1 MIKNFDAEYNT
12 VYINCHKTAIELG
25 FNIFK
30 EDIGEGVIRFKV
42 PMSIWSWG
50 EKFEIR
56 ITKNN
61 KTSTEVEL
69 ASTAK
74 VGLQIIDWE
83 KNDKNVVDFFK
94 ALKTKLKK

>member
-1 MIKNFDAEYNT
+1 MIKSFAKEYNI
-12 VYINCHKTAIELG
+12 VYINCLKTAIELG

-56 ITKNN
+56 ITKSN

-69 ASTAK
+69 ASTAN
-74 VGLQIIDWE
+74 VGLQIIDWG
-83 KNDKNVVDFFK
+83 KNDKNVCSFFETLNK
-94 ALKTKLKK
+94 RLNK

>member
-1 MIKNFDAEYNT
+1 MIKTFATEYNII
-12 VYINCHKTAIELG
+12 YINCHETAIALG
-25 FNIFK
+25 FDIFK

-56 ITKNN
+56 ITKN
-61 KTSTEVEL
+61 TEASTEVEL

-74 VGLQIIDWE
+74 VGLQIIDWG
-83 KNDKNVVDFFK
+83 KNDKNVCSFFETLNK
-94 ALKTKLKK
+94 RLYK